1 MDLST
6 TIHLLGEALGDV
18 IRTQESTA
26 LFETEERIRALAK
39 ARRLGDP
46 AAAKQL
52 AGEIAALPDDDARA
66 TASAFAVYFDL
77 VNLAEEVHRIRP
89 FAPANEA
96 CIRGR
101 SVSRS
106 ARRSATWRRAGP
118 RRSGWPRCSARCGS
132 SWC

>member
-77 VNLAEEVHRIRP
+77 VNLAEEVHRILALRARERSLHP
-89 FAPANEA
+89 GPIGES
-96 CIRGR
+96 IRAAIGDLA
-101 SVSRS
+101 
-106 ARRSATWRRAGP
+106 ARGNPTQRMAELL
-118 RRSGWPRCSARCGS
+118 GS
-132 SWC
+132 LRVELV